1 MSEGGRAIIA
11 ACSIVVCI
19 FLVVSIFGG
28 DVIDRFRKK
37 KRRIIPEDKK

>member
-1 MSEGGRAIIA
+1 MSEAGYMIISA
-11 ACSIVVCI
+11 SLFVICI
-19 FLVVSIFGG
+19 FLTVSIFGG